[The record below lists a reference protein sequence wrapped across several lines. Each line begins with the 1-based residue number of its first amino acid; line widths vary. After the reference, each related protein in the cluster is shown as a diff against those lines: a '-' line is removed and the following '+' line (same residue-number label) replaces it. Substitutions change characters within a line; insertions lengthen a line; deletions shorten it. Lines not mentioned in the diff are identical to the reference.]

1 MGETGRLFGT
11 GKGEHKDESDKISQ
25 KNFTRAARK
34 ESETQEIKSAVVQHV
49 ADVNH
54 VIDWEGS
61 GILAK
66 ESVKGMRRIRESIWI
81 RRKGGK
87 KYTDNLMNLDEGA
100 YHLSHLYDKLLRDT
114 SSSDDVKSS

>member
-1 MGETGRLFGT
+1 MNIAVKPHTELRAALVHPKDKNTIEDTSGIFYEIPCNSCEKSYVGETCRLFGT
-11 GKGEHKDESDKISQ
+11 RKGEHKDESDKISQ

-66 ESVKGMRRIRESIWI
+66 ESVKGTRGIRESI
-81 RRKGGK
+81 
-87 KYTDNLMNLDEGA
+87 
-100 YHLSHLYDKLLRDT
+100 
-114 SSSDDVKSS
+114 